1 MSSPG
6 EEVALIEHLKGM
18 ELRASTLEAIQ
29 KLLHTLVLL
38 EHSLVAEK
46 LQHVTLQFQTSQ
58 RKAVF
63 ETDDSSSERINV
75 PQYRWFMEVL
85 NTPRTI

>member
-1 MSSPG
+1 MSSPD

-18 ELRASTLEAIQ
+18 ELRASTNEAVQ
-29 KLLHTLVLL
+29 KLLHTLMLL
-38 EHSLVAEK
+38 GHSLMAEK
-46 LQHVTLQFQTSQ
+46 LHITLQFQASQ
-58 RKAVF
+58 RKAVL

-75 PQYRWFMEVL
+75 PLYRWFMEVL